1 MSDSYSQKQAKQ
13 NINQQQ
19 SYYQDIENLDIYTSE
34 QTEIWLPE
42 SPQPQKLE
50 QQAWRLKAKAIVW
63 AIALSVLPVLA
74 VGTAIHYHGTQL
86 ITKQIPQLKQ
96 ESAQGSAA
104 TELAIHRQLSL
115 LLTGA
120 GITAVLG
127 GAIAA
132 LIANRAIRPIQNAAA
147 ISTTIINRLRPESEE
162 NHSLIASKDEL
173 LILETNI
180 NLIKELLSGLLWE
193 QKAEAEYS
201 QLLIKIS
208 RYIRESFNEENI
220 FRITVEEVREALN
233 LDRVAIFR
241 FNANWNGTFIQESVT
256 PGLPKILSVTVSN
269 PGFEAGYIEQYRNSC
284 IRAIDDIYQAD
295 LTDYHIQLLEQFGVK
310 SSLVAPILK
319 GKQLFGLLIAH
330 QCSRTRFW
338 QQSEIN
344 LFAQI
349 AMQVGFALDYARLI
363 EQADTKINIAQ
374 VFIDTTRRIRA
385 SLNEEDVLKN
395 TVEEVRKALSTDRV
409 IVYGFDA
416 NWYGTVIAESVVPG
430 FPKVLRAEIKDPC
443 FAQGYVEKYQ
453 AGRVQAT
460 NNIYEAEL
468 TDCHI
473 NQLESFAVKANLVAP
488 ILKDEQLF
496 GLLIAHQCSRAR
508 DWQQSEIDLFA
519 QIAMQVGFALDHARL
534 LDQFEQ
540 EYQSSNRIFD
550 LWQE

>member
-1 MSDSYSQKQAKQ
+1 MSESYSQKQAKQ

-42 SPQPQKLE
+42 SPQTQALE
-50 QQAWRLKAKAIVW
+50 RQSGRLKVKAMIW
-63 AIALSVLPVLA
+63 AIALSVLPILT

-96 ESAQGSAA
+96 ESAKGSTE
-104 TELAIHRQLSL
+104 TELSIHRQLSL
-115 LLTGA
+115 LLTGT
-120 GITAVLG
+120 GITAVLA

-132 LIANRAIRPIQNAAA
+132 FMANRAIRPVQNAAA
-147 ISTTIINRLRPESEE
+147 ISTTIINKLRPENDETH
-162 NHSLIASKDEL
+162 NLVASKDEL
-173 LILETNI
+173 LVLETNI

-193 QKAEAEYS
+193 QKAEAQYS

-208 RYIRESFNEENI
+208 QYIRESFNEENI
-220 FRITVEEVREALN
+220 FRNTVEEVRKGLN
-233 LDRVAIFR
+233 LERVAIFR

-256 PGLPKILSVTVSN
+256 PGLPKVLSVTVSN
-269 PGFEAGYIEQYRNSC
+269 PGFEAGYIEQYRNGC

-310 SSLVAPILK
+310 SSLVAPIFK

-330 QCSRTRFW
+330 QSSRIRFW

-349 AMQVGFALDYARLI
+349 AMQVGFALDYARLL
-363 EQADTKINIAQ
+363 EYTDRKVNLAQ
-374 VFIDTTRRIRA
+374 VFIDITRRIRE

-395 TVEEVRKALSTDRV
+395 TVEEVRRALSTDRV

-416 NWYGTVIAESVVPG
+416 NWYGTVIAESVVLG

-453 AGRVQAT
+453 AARVQAT
-460 NNIYEAEL
+460 SNIYEAEL
-468 TDCHI
+468 SECHI
-473 NQLESFAVKANLVAP
+473 RQLEAFAVKANLVAP

-508 DWQQSEIDLFA
+508 AWQQSEIDLFA

-534 LDQFEQ
+534 LDQVKQ
-540 EYQSSNRIFD
+540 A
-550 LWQE
+550 